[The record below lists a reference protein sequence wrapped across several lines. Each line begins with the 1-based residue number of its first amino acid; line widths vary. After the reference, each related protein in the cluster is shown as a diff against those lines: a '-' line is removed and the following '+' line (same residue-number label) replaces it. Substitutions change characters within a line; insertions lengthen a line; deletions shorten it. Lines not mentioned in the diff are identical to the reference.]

1 MAKVVLAYSGQLDT
15 TICVYYL
22 RNIRGMKV
30 VTFSANVG
38 QFENLEPLVEKAMS
52 LGATAAHIADLREKF
67 VKDYIFPCVRAQAV
81 YERGYYLF
89 SALARPI
96 IVEELVSIAR
106 EEGCEYVA
114 HGSRGIGNDWIRFQN
129 GFSQLA
135 PDLKIIAPLQELKL
149 ASPADDLEY
158 AKVHGIRTEENR
170 RTLFN
175 MEQNLWGVNIQM
187 RGAADRWQPAPEAT
201 YVLTTPLS
209 DAPVRPG
216 VVEIE
221 FREGVP
227 VRLNGEDVGSLDLV
241 DQLTKIAGRH
251 GVGRIEMIESR
262 IGGAKTREIYEA
274 PAAVVLYTAH
284 HALESAVLDR
294 ETLHQ
299 KAPLSQ
305 LYADLVYEGKWFSP
319 LRAGLDAFFARISER
334 VTGTVRL
341 SLLKGHVSVVS
352 VESEHSRL

>member
-38 QFENLEPLVEKAMS
+38 QFDYLEPLVEKAMS
-52 LGATAAHIADLREKF
+52 LGAAAAHIADLREKF
-67 VKDYIFPCVRAQAV
+67 VKEYIFPCVRAQAV
-81 YERGYYLF
+81 YEGGYYLF

-106 EEGCEYVA
+106 EEGCDYVA

-149 ASPADDLEY
+149 ITPAHDLDY
-158 AKVHGIRTEENR
+158 AKKHGIKPEEDR

-175 MEQNLWGVNIQM
+175 IEQNLWGVNIQM
-187 RGAADRWQPAPEAT
+187 RNAADRWQAAPEQT
-201 YVLTTPLS
+201 YVLTSPLS
-209 DAPVRPG
+209 DAPSKPG
-216 VVEIE
+216 IVELE
-221 FREGVP
+221 FREGLP
-227 VRLNGEDVGSLDLV
+227 VRLNGEDLGPLELV
-241 DQLTKIAGRH
+241 EHLTKMAGRH

-262 IGGAKTREIYEA
+262 VGGAKTREIYEA
-274 PAAVVLYTAH
+274 PTAVVMYAAH
-284 HALESAVLDR
+284 RALESAVLDR
-294 ETLHQ
+294 ETLHY

-305 LYADLVYEGKWFSP
+305 QYADLVYEGKWFSP
-319 LRAGLDAFFARISER
+319 LRAGLDAFFARINER
-334 VTGTVRL
+334 VTGTVKL
-341 SLLKGHVSVVS
+341 SLFKGHVSVVS
-352 VESEHSRL
+352 VTSEYSRM